1 MCAMLLTSYGWDL
14 RNIAKI
20 DKGTAN
26 CERLLFFFKNC
37 RNDSNEN
44 FDSHFTHYGGPM
56 CAMTL
61 IS

>member
-1 MCAMLLTSYGWDL
+1 MFAMTSRPYGWGL

-20 DKGTAN
+20 DRGTAN
-26 CERLLFFFKNC
+26 YELLLFFFKNC

-44 FDSHFTHYGGPM
+44 FDSNFTHYGGPM